1 MIRLF
6 LHGLIVMG
14 VSIIAASCSPQE
26 PLINSFVDEW
36 RLLATSGSKNLTS
49 TVIPTGQEVSINP
62 NDVDF
67 GADPTMTRFRN
78 NVYFTSNSRSWI
90 IVYDAERLVYS
101 DTIFTYNELDG
112 TSDICFANATTA
124 YAASPKSQCVGVI
137 DLTTGTVAR
146 IIKTPGKPQQ
156 IACLG
161 NQICVTLPDSNAAII
176 IDSRSNEIVH
186 TMQIGDRPWYVRED
200 AVANVFCIVT
210 LGLGKLD
217 AQESPTTP
225 TISFLSPASREILKT
240 LDLTVK
246 VTEGPRQYPRGL
258 AITSSQFAL
267 VPVQAG
273 LLRVSTRTRSR
284 VSAVQTDSFDIV
296 TYNDARA
303 EVICQ
308 RKANGSAAEVVVFDE
323 DASIKKFSL
332 VRTSRASSLL
342 GVAR

>member
-1 MIRLF
+1 M
-6 LHGLIVMG
+6 V

-161 NQICVTLPDSNAAII
+161 NQICVTLQKTQMRQLSLTLAQM
-176 IDSRSNEIVH
+176 RSFI
-186 TMQIGDRPWYVRED
+186 QCR
-200 AVANVFCIVT
+200 
-210 LGLGKLD
+210 
-217 AQESPTTP
+217 
-225 TISFLSPASREILKT
+225 
-240 LDLTVK
+240 
-246 VTEGPRQYPRGL
+246 L
-258 AITSSQFAL
+258 AIAPGMCVKMQLPMFF
-267 VPVQAG
+267 V
-273 LLRVSTRTRSR
+273 
-284 VSAVQTDSFDIV
+284 
-296 TYNDARA
+296 
-303 EVICQ
+303 
-308 RKANGSAAEVVVFDE
+308 
-323 DASIKKFSL
+323 
-332 VRTSRASSLL
+332 SSLL
-342 GVAR
+342 DLVS